1 MDMIGVACVG
11 IGDWGRNLAR
21 NFSQIEEVNL
31 IWCGDTNKLRLEKI
45 GKLYPNTQLSTDYQ
59 RILDDKKVDAVV
71 IASSSS
77 AHYRL
82 AKEALLTGKHVFV
95 EKPLAL
101 KAADAEDLVRLADK
115 VNKKLMV
122 GHLLKY
128 HPAVE
133 KLKELVSSGQLGDIY
148 YIYSQRVNLGK
159 VRSDENALWSFA
171 PHDISVIL
179 YLLESKAEDVSARGQ
194 SYLQPGIHDVVF
206 VNLHFKGKKMANI
219 QLSWLDPH
227 KERKITI
234 VGSKKMAVF
243 DDCENTEKIK
253 IHDKGI
259 DVNTEYSSYGDSIT
273 LRFGDIIIPRID
285 MAEPLKLECRHFIDC
300 IKHDKTPKS
309 DGRDGLEVVKILE
322 AAQKSLDQDGIPVKI

>member
-1 MDMIGVACVG
+1 MISIACIG

-21 NFSQIEEVNL
+21 NFSQLNDVNL
-31 IWCGDTNKLRLEKI
+31 LWCCDINKLRLEKLS
-45 GKLYPNTQLSTDYQ
+45 KLYPNVQLSTDYQ
-59 RILDDKKVDAVV
+59 RILDDKKVEAVV

-77 AHYRL
+77 THYQL
-82 AKEALLTGKHVFV
+82 AREALLAEKHVFV
-95 EKPLAL
+95 EKPLTL
-101 KAADAEDLVRLADK
+101 KATDAQDLINLSNK
-115 VNKKLMV
+115 FNKKLMV

-133 KLKELVSSGQLGDIY
+133 KLKELSSSGQLGKIY
-148 YIYSQRVNLGK
+148 YIYSQRVNLGR

-179 YLLESKAEDVSARGQ
+179 YLLESEVEDVSARGQ
-194 SYLQPGIHDVVF
+194 SYLQPGIADVVF
-206 VNLHFKGKKMANI
+206 MNLHFKDKKMANI

-253 IHDKGI
+253 IHDKGA
-259 DVNTEYSSYGDSIT
+259 DVNAEYVSYGDFIT

-285 MAEPLKLECRHFIDC
+285 MVEPLRLECQHFIDC
-300 IKHDKTPKS
+300 IKYDRIPKS
-309 DGRDGLEVVKILE
+309 DGKDGLQVVKILE
-322 AAQKSLDQDGIPVKI
+322 AAQKSLDQDGIPVKV